1 MNKSTITLHKYN
13 HSFHLISFGS
23 LMKTRFMKPKLME
36 ERFPYLIL
44 SPFTFQKR
52 DLSIVIII
60 IVLIIIMVILLT
72 IVINIIMITNQV
84 HHLLAR
90 GQHPGNGAEE
100 WKLRMAGG
108 KPTQFAKKDLSPFI
122 VVTKKTQKFCY
133 DGILQK

>member
-1 MNKSTITLHKYN
+1 
-13 HSFHLISFGS
+13 
-23 LMKTRFMKPKLME
+23 MKPKLME

-52 DLSIVIII
+52 DLSIVM
-60 IVLIIIMVILLT
+60 VIMVILLT
-72 IVINIIMITNQV
+72 IVINIMIITNQV

-108 KPTQFAKKDLSPFI
+108 KPAQFAKK
-122 VVTKKTQKFCY
+122 VY
-133 DGILQK
+133 